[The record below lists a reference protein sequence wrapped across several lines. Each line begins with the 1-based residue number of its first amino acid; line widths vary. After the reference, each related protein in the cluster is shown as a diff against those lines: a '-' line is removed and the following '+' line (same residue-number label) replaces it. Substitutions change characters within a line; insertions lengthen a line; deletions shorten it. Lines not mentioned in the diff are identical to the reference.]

1 MVFVVSPGTAE
12 KAAHAGGRKC
22 GRATS
27 RRSVMS
33 FHARGLGDEGRHGWG
48 AWDIGIRRVAAGCPH
63 PWRSANPGHRGQ
75 QAKAV
80 LGRSADSGDRHSGRR
95 DESRRGV
102 ARISGRKAARH
113 LQSRVQRSGRKAAL
127 ECSTS
132 ARVAPGADTSTR
144 SNAGAWE
151 VIRPP
156 EDALGDYASQG
167 GPVPPGPGYVCA
179 PVLRIVCSH
188 VGELRVRKIR
198 IAQVGSPQIAASE
211 ASTSKRGAPKVGTPE
226 IAELEVVPVQGAMP
240 KIATRERLSRRA
252 GQDAHPRTVARS
264 PIAEPPA
271 FYALTCDPSSGAGA
285 RRWPV
290 WEDFLYVY
298 QGGP

>member
-1 MVFVVSPGTAE
+1 M
-12 KAAHAGGRKC
+12 
-22 GRATS
+22 
-27 RRSVMS
+27 
-33 FHARGLGDEGRHGWG
+33 
-48 AWDIGIRRVAAGCPH
+48 AAG
-63 PWRSANPGHRGQ
+63 
-75 QAKAV
+75 V
-80 LGRSADSGDRHSGRR
+80 I
-95 DESRRGV
+95 ESRRDM

-127 ECSTS
+127 ACSTN
-132 ARVAPGADTSTR
+132 ARVAPGTDTSTR

-151 VIRPP
+151 AIRPP
-156 EDALGDYASQG
+156 EDALRDYASED

-198 IAQVGSPQIAASE
+198 IAQVGIPQIAASE
-211 ASTSKRGAPKVGTPE
+211 VSTSKRGAPKVDAPE
-226 IAELEVVPVQGAMP
+226 IAELEGVPVQGAMP

-264 PIAEPPA
+264 PVAEPPA